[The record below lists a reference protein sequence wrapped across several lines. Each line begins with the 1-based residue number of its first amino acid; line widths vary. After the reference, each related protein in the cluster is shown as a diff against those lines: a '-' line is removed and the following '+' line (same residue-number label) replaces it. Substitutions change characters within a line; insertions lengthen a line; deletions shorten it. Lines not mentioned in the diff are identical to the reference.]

1 MKVLFISKDFKQSQA
16 NGGSVVSKRNYD
28 LFLKL
33 FSKDNVDLYVFSI
46 PKFLSKIKG
55 VLFNRDYGINKKI
68 ENELKAKISSGAY
81 NYVFFN
87 SSLFG
92 NLIGYCKNCGCKT
105 ITFFHNIEKK
115 YYHDMYKYHK
125 SVSTYF
131 FYKYVSRLE
140 KKSCLFSDC
149 KIVLN
154 ERDSEEMQKEYSI
167 LPELILPISMD
178 SHISLIKNNKS
189 KKGKCGFIGSDM
201 FANKDGMSWFI
212 QNVLPHINKQFVVAG
227 SICDYLKGRLS
238 ANYENLEMLGRVD
251 NVDDFYN
258 SVEFVVSPI
267 FLGSGMKT
275 KSVEALSYG
284 IPIIGTKEAFVGID
298 YKNIGELCQSASEFI
313 EKINNFDISKYS
325 GHPYK
330 YFEKNLSN
338 SVVLKKLK
346 TYIEGCEKWMLQ
358 KSQ

>member
-1 MKVLFISKDFKQSQA
+1 MKVLFISKDFKQSQS

-33 FSKDNVDLYVFSI
+33 FGKDNVDLYCFSI

-55 VLFNRDYGINKKI
+55 VLFNRDYGIAKKI

-92 NLIGYCKNCGCKT
+92 NLIEYCKNCGCKT

-115 YYHDMYKYHK
+115 YYHEMYKYHK

-154 ERDSEEMQKEYSI
+154 ERDAEEMQKEYSI

-178 SHISLIKNNKS
+178 SHISLIKNNNS
-189 KKGKCGFIGSDM
+189 KKRKCGFIGSDM
-201 FANKDGMSWFI
+201 FANKDGMLWFVK
-212 QNVLPHINKQFVVAG
+212 NVLPYINKRFVVAG
-227 SICDYLKGRLS
+227 SICDYLKELS
-238 ANYENLEMLGRVD
+238 VNYENLEMLGRV
-251 NVDDFYN
+251 NNIDDFYN

-298 YKNIGELCQSASEFI
+298 YKNIGELCQNASEFI
-313 EKINNFDISKYS
+313 EKINNFDVSKYS
-325 GHPYK
+325 EQPYK
-330 YFEKNLSN
+330 YFEKSLSN
-338 SVVLKKLK
+338 SVVLEKLK
-346 TYIEGCEKWMLQ
+346 TYIEGCEK
-358 KSQ
+358 